1 MMNANSLDLVEYI
14 QNFRKINKSEIKKS
28 FIELSKSA
36 LCFSYISNKFTDFN
50 YNEIEIVKVIEI
62 LNNCYEQN
70 DKSINDDI
78 SEDSVNMIL
87 YRNILLNHPEFLKYE
102 KEIKEF
108 TKLPEIINI
117 LYKEKLKEKLS
128 VNLSDKGKVKQ
139 RKI

>member
-1 MMNANSLDLVEYI
+1 MNANSLDLVEYI